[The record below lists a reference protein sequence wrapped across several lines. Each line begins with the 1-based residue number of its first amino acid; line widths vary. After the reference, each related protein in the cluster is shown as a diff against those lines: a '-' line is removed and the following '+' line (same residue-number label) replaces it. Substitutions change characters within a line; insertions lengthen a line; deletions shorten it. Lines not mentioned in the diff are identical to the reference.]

1 MKCKNCESKN
11 LVKRG
16 FTKLK
21 KQIFLCKDCK
31 KHQIFSKDSR
41 KKYDEKIIQTAFIL
55 FSEGNN
61 YRRIARILSKIF
73 NKKISYQLIIHWI
86 QKKADEMPENI
97 NKNQISCDIE
107 IVEMDEL
114 WTFFKKKVVTSA
126 YGLLLTETACV
137 CLHFGSVQG
146 MKFRQE
152 EFGKKFPIIK

>member
-1 MKCKNCESKN
+1 MNCKFCQSKN
-11 LVKRG
+11 LIKKG
-16 FTKLK
+16 FTKLNK
-21 KQIFLCKDCK
+21 RVFLCKDCK
-31 KHQIFSKDSR
+31 KYQISGQDNR

-86 QKKADEMPENI
+86 QKEVDKMPENI
-97 NKNQISCDIE
+97 SKNAISSDIE

-114 WTFFKKKVVTSA
+114 WSFFKKKVVTSE
-126 YGLLLTETACV
+126 YGLLLTETATV
-137 CLHFGSVQG
+137 CLHLGSAQA

-152 EFGKKFPIIK
+152 EFGTKYPIIK